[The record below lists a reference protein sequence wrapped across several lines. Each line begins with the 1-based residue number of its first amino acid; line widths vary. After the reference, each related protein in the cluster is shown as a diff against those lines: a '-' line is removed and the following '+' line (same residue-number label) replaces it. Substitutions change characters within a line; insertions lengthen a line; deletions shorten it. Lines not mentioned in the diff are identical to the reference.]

1 MIDLS
6 EIEAVHFERVSL
18 QTKNF
23 DMAIIFKDYHTFK
36 RINSIPR
43 ESIDLIKNYLNEID
57 IIFSEGLIPM
67 NWNNV
72 LQSIRDD
79 FDAFLEDGAWK
90 FL

>member
-1 MIDLS
+1 
-6 EIEAVHFERVSL
+6 
-18 QTKNF
+18 
-23 DMAIIFKDYHTFK
+23 MAIIFKDYHTFK